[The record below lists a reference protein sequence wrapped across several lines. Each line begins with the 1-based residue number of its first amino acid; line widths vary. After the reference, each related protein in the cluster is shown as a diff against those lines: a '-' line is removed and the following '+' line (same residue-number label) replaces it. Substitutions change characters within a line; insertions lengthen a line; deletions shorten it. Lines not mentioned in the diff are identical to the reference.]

1 MRLAIAAIGR
11 LRGGPELELINDYSA
26 RIRAVGRP
34 LGVTGFEIR
43 EMEAPKGLKGA
54 KRQQRESALLDQS
67 AGPSARRIILDER
80 GKSLSSEAF
89 AGQIECWR
97 DDGAGDIVF
106 FVGGA
111 DGHDKTLAATADL
124 VFAFGK
130 VTFPHMLVRAMLVEQ
145 IYRAMTILSGHP
157 YHRG

>member
-11 LRGGPELELINDYSA
+11 LRGGPELDLITDYSA
-26 RIRAVGRP
+26 RIRAAGRP
-34 LGVTGFEIR
+34 LGVTSFEIR

-54 KRQQRESALLDQS
+54 QRQIRESALLGQS
-67 AGPSARRIILDER
+67 AGPAAKRVVLDER

-89 AGQIECWR
+89 AEQIGRWR
-97 DDGAGDIVF
+97 DDGAGEIDF
-106 FVGGA
+106 FIGGA
-111 DGHDKTLAATADL
+111 DGHDKAFAATADL
-124 VFAFGK
+124 VLAFGK
-130 VTFPHMLVRAMLVEQ
+130 ATFPHLLVRAMLVEQ